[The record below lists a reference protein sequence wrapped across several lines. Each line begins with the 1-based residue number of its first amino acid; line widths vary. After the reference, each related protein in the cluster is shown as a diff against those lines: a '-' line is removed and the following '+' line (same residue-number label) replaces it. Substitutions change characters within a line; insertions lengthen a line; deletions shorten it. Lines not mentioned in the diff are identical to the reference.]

1 MFFKDFSYLP
11 ALKVKNILN
20 IIEININ
27 MLMVLTYE
35 LFCKKIRI
43 IISENGVV
51 NITNNE

>member
-1 MFFKDFSYLP
+1 VFSKIFYYLP
-11 ALKVKNILN
+11 TLKVKNILN
-20 IIEININ
+20 NIEININ

-35 LFCKKIRI
+35 LFCKNIRI

>member
-35 LFCKKIRI
+35 LFCKNIRI
-43 IISENGVV
+43 IISANELV
-51 NITNNE
+51 NIITNE